1 MLFLKDDI
9 GGLLLSFPA
18 DPNLSLDPE
27 PILLLKPLSIL
38 SLDDDRCLSPDAD
51 HGLSR
56 DDDLFLLERRALSWV
71 DSDRLGADDRW
82 LDSGSD
88 GDLLVRLEDG
98 LQEKKCPI
106 CEKCY

>member
-18 DPNLSLDPE
+18 DPE

-56 DDDLFLLERRALSWV
+56 DDDLFLLERRALS
-71 DSDRLGADDRW
+71 
-82 LDSGSD
+82 
-88 GDLLVRLEDG
+88 
-98 LQEKKCPI
+98 
-106 CEKCY
+106 